1 MANYLKEDLRE
12 IWNQLNKSEAEKVL
26 DEWVQQA
33 MDSKIHN

>member
-1 MANYLKEDLRE
+1 M
-12 IWNQLNKSEAEKVL
+12 WNQLNKSEAEKVL